1 MPMQEVPLLR
11 EAGESHLSL
20 TSCSYEVKEVHLWL
34 ILHQF
39 VP

>member
-1 MPMQEVPLLR
+1 MPMREVPLLR
-11 EAGESHLSL
+11 EAGESRLSL
-20 TSCSYEVKEVHLWL
+20 TSGSYEVKEVHLWL